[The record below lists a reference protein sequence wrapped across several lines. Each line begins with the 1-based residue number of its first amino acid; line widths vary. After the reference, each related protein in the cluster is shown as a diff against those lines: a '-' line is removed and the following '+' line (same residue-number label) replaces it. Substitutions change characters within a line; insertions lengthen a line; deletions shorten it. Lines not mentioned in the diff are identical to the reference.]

1 MAAAVNDT
9 PQVKPIL
16 VHFSRLESGVFELQS
31 GDIYR
36 AHCCEAMSGDPK
48 KGLPTVPV
56 FRHDNK
62 LWTNGGGCHSPYSC
76 SATCYQ
82 LISPEDYHGPDT
94 VPYSYEGRTVLYQ
107 KRPHRLGPKTEFCS
121 IERTISEYRGLLR
134 RMYERGG
141 YFTSGKT
148 YHGLLREE
156 LERERWD
163 KGAFAKPKGNIVTAI
178 KLELKT
184 PNFDKWKVR
193 KTVVVEHSLLQP
205 ELL

>member
-1 MAAAVNDT
+1 MKST
-9 PQVKPIL
+9 IF
-16 VHFSRLESGVFELQS
+16 VHISRLESDVFELQN

-36 AHCCEAMSGDPK
+36 AHCCEAMSGDLK
-48 KGLPTVPV
+48 KGLPAVPV

-62 LWTNGGGCHSPYSC
+62 LWTNGGGCHSPFSC

-82 LISPEDYHGPDT
+82 LIALEDYSGPDS
-94 VPYSYEGRTVLYQ
+94 VPYSYQGRTVLYQ

-121 IERTISEYRGLLR
+121 IERTVSEYRALLR

-148 YHGLLREE
+148 YHGLLREFSK
-156 LERERWD
+156 REH
-163 KGAFAKPKGNIVTAI
+163 GSKPNLVNAI
-178 KLELKT
+178 KLELQT
-184 PNFDKWKVR
+184 PDFDKYKKQKRTHVPR
-193 KTVVVEHSLLQP
+193 QLLQP